1 MKKSNLALAL
11 LLLSPVIGLAQS
23 LNGIIDIH
31 VHSDPDSI
39 PRKIDA
45 LDLTKEAKNAGMGGL
60 VLKNHYESTAAIAY
74 LIRKQ
79 VPGIEIF
86 GGVDLNL
93 SVGGMNPAAVE
104 HMAKMKGGWGKVVWM
119 GSFDEEAQVRY
130 SKENRPSVSVS
141 KDGQL
146 LPEVKQVIAVIAKY
160 DLVMETGHPT
170 ATEALML
177 IHEAVRQGVKRIV
190 VTHAMIAPI
199 HMNLAQMQEAA
210 QAGAYVEFVYNG
222 LIGPYKEFSFADYAA
237 AIRGIGVEHAILSSD
252 LGQVKNPLP
261 VEGWKLY
268 LQGMKKEGFSDAD
281 LARMTRQ
288 NPAALLGI
296 TGSTLAQ
303 NRSSTRKR
311 GSDGHGGNTLFQIAT
326 RPN

>member
-1 MKKSNLALAL
+1 MLNRSLVL
-11 LLLSPVIGLAQS
+11 LMLLPLTISAQS

-39 PRKIDA
+39 PRKLDA
-45 LDLTKEAKNAGMGGL
+45 LDAAREAKRAGMGGL

-74 LIRKQ
+74 LIRKE

-104 HMAKMKGGWGKVVWM
+104 HMAKMKGGFGKVVWM

-141 KDGQL
+141 KNGQL
-146 LPEVKQVIAVIAKY
+146 LPEVKQVIAVIAKH

-170 ATEALML
+170 AVEALML

-199 HMNLAQMQEAA
+199 HMNLAQMREAA
-210 QAGAYVEFVYNG
+210 KAGAYVEFVYNG

-261 VEGWKLY
+261 LDGWKFY
-268 LQGMKKEGFSDAD
+268 LQGMKKEGFTDAE

-288 NPAALLGI
+288 NPAQLLGI
-296 TGSTLAQ
+296 SESA
-303 NRSSTRKR
+303 NNK
-311 GSDGHGGNTLFQIAT
+311 NVN
-326 RPN
+326 PN

>member
-1 MKKSNLALAL
+1 MLKLAIFL
-11 LLLSPVIGLAQS
+11 LILSPLITSAQS
-23 LNGIIDIH
+23 LAGIIDIH
-31 VHSDPDSI
+31 IHSDPDSI

-45 LDLTKEAKNAGMGGL
+45 LDLAREAKRAGMGGL

-74 LIRKQ
+74 LIHKE

-104 HMAKMKGGWGKVVWM
+104 HMAKMKGGLGKVVWM

-130 SKENRPSVSVS
+130 SKENRPSVAVS
-141 KDGQL
+141 KNGEL
-146 LPEVKQVIAVIAKY
+146 LPEVKQVIAVIAKH
-160 DLVMETGHPT
+160 DLVMATGHPT
-170 ATEALML
+170 APEALML
-177 IHEAVRQGVKRIV
+177 IREAVRQGVKRIV

-210 QAGAYVEFVYNG
+210 KAGAYVEFVYNG
-222 LIGPYKEFSFADYAA
+222 LIGPYKEFSFADYAK
-237 AIRGIGVEHAILSSD
+237 AIRSIGVEHAILSSD

-261 VEGWKLY
+261 VDGWKVY

-281 LARMTRQ
+281 LATMTKL
-288 NPAALLGI
+288 NPAELLGVSG
-296 TGSTLAQ
+296 TNQ
-303 NRSSTRKR
+303 
-311 GSDGHGGNTLFQIAT
+311 
-326 RPN
+326 

>member
-1 MKKSNLALAL
+1 L
-11 LLLSPVIGLAQS
+11 LRFAVVPLILTPVILCAQS
-23 LNGIIDIH
+23 LSGIIDIH
-31 VHSDPDSI
+31 VHSDPDSV

-45 LDLTKEAKNAGMGGL
+45 LDLAREAKRAGMGGL

-74 LIRKQ
+74 LIRKE

-104 HMAKMKGGWGKVVWM
+104 HMSKMKGGFGKVVWM

-130 SKENRPSVSVS
+130 SKENRPSVAVS

-146 LPEVKQVIAVIAKY
+146 LPEVKQVIAVIAKH

-170 ATEALML
+170 AVEALML
-177 IHEAVRQGVKRIV
+177 IQEAVRQGVKRIV

-199 HMNLAQMQEAA
+199 HMKLAQMQEAA
-210 QAGAYVEFVYNG
+210 KAGAYVEFVYNG
-222 LIGPYKEFSFADYAA
+222 LIGPYKEFTFADYAA

-261 VEGWKLY
+261 IEGWKLY
-268 LQGMKKEGFSDAD
+268 LQGMKKEGFSDAE
-281 LARMTRQ
+281 LATMTKL
-288 NPAALLGI
+288 NPATLLGI
-296 TGSTLAQ
+296 SGTS
-303 NRSSTRKR
+303 K
-311 GSDGHGGNTLFQIAT
+311 
-326 RPN
+326 